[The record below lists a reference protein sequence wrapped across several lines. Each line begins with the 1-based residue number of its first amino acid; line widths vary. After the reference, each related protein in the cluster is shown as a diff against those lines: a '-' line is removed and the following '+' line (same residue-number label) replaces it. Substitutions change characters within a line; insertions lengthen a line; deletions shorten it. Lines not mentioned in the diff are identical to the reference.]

1 MSVGAYWDEIL
12 LILGLVF
19 LNAFFAAA
27 EIAAISARPLRIKQ
41 LADDGNRGAQ
51 ALLRLT
57 ADHSRFLATIQV
69 GITLAGFLASA
80 SAAVGIAADVA
91 ALLGRWGLPPGM
103 AQPLAL
109 FVVTLLIS
117 YATLVLGELVPKRLA
132 LGAPERIALFAA
144 RPIEWISRAT
154 RPFIALLTYSTNL
167 VVRLLGGRSDNQEST
182 ISEEELR
189 FYVEE
194 HQELYQEEKRLIAG
208 VFDFGDRL
216 VRQLMIPRPEMECI
230 HETTTLTEALSI
242 VRQHGFW
249 RYPVYREDYDDI
261 IGIVTVKD
269 LVQRVTDRPDS
280 VTMGEIMRPAR
291 FVPEAKR
298 ALELLK
304 EMQVADEQMAI
315 VVDEYGG
322 IAGLVTMEDLLQE
335 IVGDVAEERL
345 TPEQRVAERLIDG
358 ADPVED
364 VADLL
369 EVKIPPSP
377 TYETLA
383 GYILQ
388 QLGEIPGVGARVEI
402 DGWSLVVE
410 SMEGHRID
418 KVRAVPPAATAAST
432 VAAATAAAEARAP
445 ASDA

>member
-1 MSVGAYWDEIL
+1 MAQYWQVFL
-12 LILGLVF
+12 LLLGLIL

-27 EIAAISARPLRIKQ
+27 EIAAISARPVRIKQ
-41 LADDGNRGAQ
+41 LAEDGNRAAQ

-91 ALLGRWGLPPGM
+91 LVLGNWGLPPTVT
-103 AQPLAL
+103 QPVAL

-132 LGAPERIALFAA
+132 LQAPERIALFAA
-144 RPIEWISRAT
+144 RPIEMISRGT
-154 RPFIALLTYSTNL
+154 GPFIALLTYSTNL
-167 VVRLLGGRSDNQEST
+167 VVRLLGGKAEQQEST

-216 VRQLMIPRPEMECI
+216 VRQLMVPRPEMECI
-230 HETTTLTEALSI
+230 HEDTTLPAALDL
-242 VRQHGFW
+242 VRRHGYW

-261 IGIVTVKD
+261 VGIVTVKD
-269 LVQRVTDRPDS
+269 LVKHVGVESDPVTI
-280 VTMGEIMRPAR
+280 GLIMRPAR

-304 EMQVADEQMAI
+304 EMQVADEQMSI

-335 IVGDVAEERL
+335 IVGDVAEETL
-345 TPEQRVAERLIDG
+345 TPEQRAAERLLDA

-364 VADLL
+364 VAELL

-377 TYETLA
+377 SYETLA
-383 GYILQ
+383 GYILD
-388 QLGEIPGVGARVEI
+388 QLGEIPEVGAKVEV
-402 DGWSLVVE
+402 DGWTLVVE
-410 SMEGHRID
+410 TMEGHRID
-418 KVRAVPPAATAAST
+418 QVRAIPPQPKPAAG
-432 VAAATAAAEARAP
+432 E
-445 ASDA
+445 